1 MRLPFLNWH
10 KDRIAKAEEAVEAA
24 EAVHRKVTAQWPEVR
39 RKAEWARA
47 TRERNHLTELF
58 MNGRPQ

>member
-1 MRLPFLNWH
+1 MRIPFLGRH
-10 KDRIAKAEEAVEAA
+10 KDRIAKAEKAVEAA
-24 EAVHRKVTAQWPEVR
+24 EAVHEKVTAQWPEVR

-58 MNGRPQ
+58 MTGRGQ